1 MTTQISLD
9 DQRSGGPQAIPVV
22 EGPSSASANPHSGT
36 IISTLARPNIRGTQE
51 KLGSQNRH
59 GAAEQTPRPA
69 ITGSATLVSTPG
81 GAPSSGDVHYFR
93 EAQEVADVAAP
104 APERSI
110 AEANSGPEPTARVST
125 PSPPARALT
134 SSNEHPPVVTGPLAR
149 HETNLLSL
157 AADVLDDLERVRI
170 GNENRYRQLTRTEVD
185 SDGEERGFGLDDRHP
200 DVKRLRLLVEA
211 LADAEHQ
218 AQLNLQRLMR
228 QHPLGPWVKQARGVG
243 EKQAARLIAAIGD
256 PYWNTLYDRPRTVSE
271 LWAYCGYHVL
281 RTGHTTADDQSG
293 FAGPAQAGSNPD
305 QGSSDTQ
312 IRYVGVAAARARGQR
327 ANWSPDAKMRAYLV
341 AVSIVKAGGPYRD
354 VYDTGREKYI
364 EAVHQVECKRCGP
377 SGKPAL
383 VGSPIS
389 AGHQHAR
396 ALRLVAKQVLKD
408 LWLESKRLH
417 ELRGDGQPVFDDHDR
432 NAAAAGTTS
441 QEIA

>member
-9 DQRSGGPQAIPVV
+9 DHGPFAAPADLVV
-22 EGPSSASANPHSGT
+22 EGPNSAPPIADPSPNRHP
-36 IISTLARPNIRGTQE
+36 LARPSIRGTQE

-59 GAAEQTPRPA
+59 GAAEQAPHPA

-81 GAPSSGDVHYFR
+81 GASSSDDSQRTFGSHDEDAV
-93 EAQEVADVAAP
+93 VAP
-104 APERSI
+104 TPERSI
-110 AEANSGPEPTARVST
+110 AEANSGPEPTARAST
-125 PSPPARALT
+125 PPAPAK
-134 SSNEHPPVVTGPLAR
+134 SHAEPIPGAPVLAGPLAR

-157 AADVLDDLERVRI
+157 AADVLDDLEKVRI
-170 GNENRYRQLTRTEVD
+170 SNENRYRQLTRTETD

-228 QHPLGPWVKQARGVG
+228 QHPLGPWVKQSRGVG
-243 EKQAARLIAAIGD
+243 EKQAARLIASIGD
-256 PYWNTLYDRPRTVSE
+256 PYWNTLYARPRTVSE
-271 LWAYCGYHVL
+271 LWAYAGYHVL
-281 RTGHTTADDQSG
+281 RTGHTTAEHQIGS
-293 FAGPAQAGSNPD
+293 ASPAQAGGNPD

-312 IRYVGVAAARARGQR
+312 NRYVGVAAARARGQR

-354 VYDTGREKYI
+354 VYDRGREKYAD
-364 EAVHQVECKRCGP
+364 AVHQVDCKRCGP

-383 VGSPIS
+383 AGSPIS

-408 LWLESKRLH
+408 LWLESERLH
-417 ELRGDGQPVFDDHDR
+417 ELRGGQCADETPAKV
-432 NAAAAGTTS
+432 AAAGTTS